1 MWYPKDSPQKHGNLY
16 SKGSSGRMK
25 TQLQA
30 KSHQEVYFWRKC
42 TQKRQALWNDRKPC
56 WDTARK
62 AATTSP
68 VRTGS
73 WPSCWLHFW
82 PNSLLI
88 FWGSSGKQP
97 SYLVPCDT
105 RQIWMSSRPRPG
117 VFLWGFFVLF
127 FFLRPRRVWNTS
139 WKTSVPPS
147 LASNK

>member
-1 MWYPKDSPQKHGNLY
+1 MWYRKDSPQKHGNLY
-16 SKGSSGRMK
+16 SKG
-25 TQLQA
+25 A
-30 KSHQEVYFWRKC
+30 QEEWKHSYRLKVIRKC
-42 TQKRQALWNDRKPC
+42 ISEGNVPRNVKHSETC

-88 FWGSSGKQP
+88 FWGSSGKRP

-117 VFLWGFFVLF
+117 VFLWVFFVLF